1 MRVIVAVKNGGG
13 GAGASAATRYV
24 ATREPDEKIEGKR
37 PRPLFSRHEDGLS
50 YWKADRVLAAGG
62 RPRGDDVLHL
72 VVSFTEED
80 FDRLGE
86 DEEARQAGLRSV
98 TREAVGAMGRELKAD
113 ELRWVAGIH
122 RNTAHPH
129 LHLLIRRD
137 YLHRET
143 GRGRRLGTLPK
154 ELRVSWGRTPEG
166 GRVINPGGL
175 SRAFETHLDRQI
187 ERANESRKAPPDL
200 PSPPRQAA
208 GARPPQAG
216 GTQSGQAGNRHA
228 RGGADAREARQEIRP
243 DEGARVRED
252 RRRLGRGL
260 IAEDRLRRLSER
272 REWALAGGERRR
284 VLVADAEG
292 RERFLSEAD
301 LRRRATVRAGQVM
314 EKLGQKFGRDEREEM
329 RREVLRKEVAKEGEL
344 IARVREAR
352 ESALTGIERRL
363 AHAASVEGP
372 RIREAAAVR
381 QRYESRGQRP
391 PTPLL
396 SRAELSA
403 LQDRGGDAARVREL
417 EEIRVSLAAEHGAP
431 TRNDQEVGR
440 LRARLLVA
448 ASALAVER
456 ESAAR
461 FEETKHVRSWPV
473 TARGTGRRA
482 AEDDLRFSLAGVER
496 ALARE
501 SDRARFIGERAVHWD
516 ENKRREA
523 GERAEEFGRFREAVL
538 DQIQGRRAQHADAVA
553 RQEQLVKSLGEI
565 QAREQRRYRAEG
577 LELPEPRLNPQDL
590 RQLEAHA
597 ERLSHPAFWLTLAR
611 LERDSD
617 ARVYGAGQPPLP
629 ERTGRALARE
639 VMAEIGLREAE
650 AAREKFH
657 SERERVDVVV
667 RDDGGREIAL
677 GRLADVEPR
686 GPLAHLLRPLLARGE
701 GYRGVSAAVA
711 AQAVRLDARCEQAG
725 RTYEA
730 LRAVAREYAQEYEQA
745 HPGEML
751 PRPAFMP
758 SEISRLEQQ
767 AARESDPAMEA
778 RYEALSRDALG
789 EARDEF
795 GRRAGDFSPAQ
806 GLDTAVAGN
815 AVGSPGGDR
824 VAPHLAD
831 RLTPERDEPE
841 RADFTDRGW
850 GGYER

>member
-24 ATREPDEKIEGKR
+24 ATREPDEKIEGKG
-37 PRPLFSRHEDGLS
+37 PRPLFSRDGDGLS

-80 FDRLGE
+80 YDRLGE

-113 ELRWVAGIH
+113 DLRWVAGIH

-143 GRGRRLGTLPK
+143 GRGRRLGTFPK

-166 GRVINPGGL
+166 ERVINPGGL

-200 PSPPRQAA
+200 PSPSRQAE
-208 GARPPQAG
+208 GARLPEAG
-216 GTQSGQAGNRHA
+216 GTQSGQEGNQHA

-243 DEGARVRED
+243 DEGARVRAD
-252 RRRLGRGL
+252 RRKLGRGL

-272 REWALAGGERRR
+272 REWVLADGERRR

-292 RERFLSEAD
+292 REWFVSEAD

-314 EKLGQKFGRDEREEM
+314 EKLGRKFGRDEREEM
-329 RREVLRKEVAKEGEL
+329 RREVLRKEIAKEGEL
-344 IARVREAR
+344 IARIREAR
-352 ESALTGIERRL
+352 ESDLTGIERRL
-363 AHAASVEGP
+363 AQAASVEGP
-372 RIREAAAVR
+372 RIRDAAAVR
-381 QRYESRGQRP
+381 QRYESRGQGP
-391 PTPLL
+391 PVPLL

-403 LQDRGGDAARVREL
+403 LQDGAVARGDAARVREL
-417 EEIRVSLAAEHGAP
+417 EGIRVSLAAEHGAP

-461 FEETKHVRSWPV
+461 FEETKHVRNWPV
-473 TARGTGRRA
+473 TARGTGQRA
-482 AEDDLRFSLAGVER
+482 AEDDLRYSLSRVER

-565 QAREQRRYRAEG
+565 QAREQGRYRAEG
-577 LELPEPRLNPQDL
+577 RELPEPRLNPQNL

-597 ERLSHPAFWLTLAR
+597 ERLFDPASWLTLAR
-611 LERDSD
+611 LERDFD
-617 ARVYGAGQPPLP
+617 ARAHGAGQPRP

-639 VMAEIGLREAE
+639 IMAEIGLREAE

-657 SERERVDVVV
+657 SQRERVDVII
-667 RDDGGREIAL
+667 RDDGAREITL

-686 GPLAHLLRPLLARGE
+686 GPLAYLLRPLLARGE
-701 GYRGVSAAVA
+701 GYREVSAAVA
-711 AQAVRLDARCEQAG
+711 AQADRLDARCEQAG
-725 RTYEA
+725 RAYKT

-767 AARESDPAMEA
+767 AARESDPAMKA

-789 EARDEF
+789 DARDEF
-795 GRRAGDFSPAQ
+795 GRRAGEKTSVG
-806 GLDTAVAGN
+806 GLE
-815 AVGSPGGDR
+815 
-824 VAPHLAD
+824 PHLAD
-831 RLTPERDEPE
+831 RLTPERNEPE